1 MKKPRVKPLGLKSEE
16 TEPVYVYT
24 EVTPEAGDN
33 PATEGWYEL
42 NNEEYVLTEDTE
54 VDEEKTYYTRSV
66 QQ

>member
-1 MKKPRVKPLGLKSEE
+1 MNQPRVKTLGLKSEE
-16 TEPVYVYT
+16 TEVNYIYT

-33 PATEGWYEL
+33 PAEEGWYEL
-42 NNEEYVLTEDTE
+42 DNEQYVLTEDTE